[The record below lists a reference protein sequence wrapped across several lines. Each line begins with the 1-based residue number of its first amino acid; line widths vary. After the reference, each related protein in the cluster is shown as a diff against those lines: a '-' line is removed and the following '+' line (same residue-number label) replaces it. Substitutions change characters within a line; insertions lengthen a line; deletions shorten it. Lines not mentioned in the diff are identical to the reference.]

1 MKNYLFILSILFFIV
16 SCKRET
22 VRYDKPYFDFDSLVQ
37 AQLKQLSKL
46 KTVVAKKSKLNSKT
60 GSVSF
65 APDTAQWKHELDP
78 FIQLDAINKPMFK
91 EAYHVQVKEDDHS
104 NLQILECS
112 SKIKSP
118 VPWVKF
124 YYQNDLKKLKKI
136 ESIYEE
142 GNLMFSSQRKLLLE
156 FDTREDQL
164 ILTHYQVKG
173 FQKMIL
179 SDTTSY
185 LLDGAIRFQ

>member
-1 MKNYLFILSILFFIV
+1 MRNCLFIVLIAFYVV
-16 SCKRET
+16 SCNRDTK
-22 VRYDKPYFDFDSLVQ
+22 RYDKPYFDFDSLVR
-37 AQLKQLSKL
+37 AQLSELSRL
-46 KTVVAKKSKLNSKT
+46 KTVVMKKSKLNSKAD
-60 GSVSF
+60 SISF

-78 FIQLDAINKPMFK
+78 FTQLDAINKPMFK
-91 EAYHVQVKEDDHS
+91 DAYHLQVKEDDHS

-136 ESIYEE
+136 ESLYEE
-142 GNLMFSSQRKLLLE
+142 SNLMFSSQRRLLME
-156 FDTREDQL
+156 FEKKEDHL

-173 FQKMIL
+173 FQKMLL